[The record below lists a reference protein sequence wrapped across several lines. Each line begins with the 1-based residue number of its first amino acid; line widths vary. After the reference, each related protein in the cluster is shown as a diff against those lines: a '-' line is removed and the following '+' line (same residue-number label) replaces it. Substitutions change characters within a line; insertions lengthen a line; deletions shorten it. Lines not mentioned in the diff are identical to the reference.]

1 MGNTETWKILSS
13 NPTDGIG
20 QDGSADPH
28 YEAPDNLQVGHV
40 ECVWLTI
47 SYPLFFLCISKVSSM
62 LHHDSVEWFH
72 SKEWYLS
79 NVHPTPFLLP
89 GWEGGSTSN
98 RVFKKGGL
106 AGPKLLEGVAMEEG
120 VTFSWGLQFS
130 DKK

>member
-1 MGNTETWKILSS
+1 MGNSETWKILSS

-79 NVHPTPFLLP
+79 NVHPTPFSAA
-89 GWEGGSTSN
+89 WVGGGFNLQPS
-98 RVFKKGGL
+98 FQKGGL
-106 AGPKLLEGVAMEEG
+106 DR
-120 VTFSWGLQFS
+120 T
-130 DKK
+130 